1 MTPPPGSTTR
11 DDTPH
16 AWLTPERLKL
26 YPTAFLA
33 ALAVAMAVTA
43 LTAEGTASLGGRLG
57 GDLPAFFGAGRLLLD
72 GRAAELYD
80 WSAQRDAQTG
90 LHLRGEEGDFLAFA
104 YPPFVAIPYAL
115 LVPLGFTAA
124 WVIHSLIMAALL
136 LLAVHVLRP
145 VLPRV
150 DRYPI
155 AAFAGALALVPLF
168 RAVTG
173 GQNTAVTIALIAL
186 AWRAWHDRRY
196 ALAGVPLGLLLFK
209 PQLGLPLIGLFLL
222 RRRRAVLPTLAGT
235 AAALWVAG
243 ALVAGPAWVGWWWAQ
258 ATHFRGIDQSIN
270 AANAVGVLG
279 VAEALLGQGS
289 ALALGLALPVAA
301 GLVLWLV
308 WRWWRGDDPLWRRMA
323 FTAPAV
329 ALIPPHAMHYDG
341 GLAIIALWVIG
352 DRLGRRAVGVL
363 ALLYFG
369 ALLAE
374 TRGLIGVNPMAGVIA
389 ATVVLAARLPDR
401 PDPQVPSETAGP
413 PGPAGPRGPGGTQ
426 GPARPVDPSRRPG

>member
-26 YPTAFLA
+26 YPVAFLA
-33 ALAVAMAVTA
+33 ALTVAMAVTA
-43 LTAEGTASLGGRLG
+43 LTADGTASLGGRLG
-57 GDLPAFFGAGRLLLD
+57 GDLPAFFGAGRLLLE

-80 WSAQRDAQTG
+80 WSAQRDAQAG
-90 LHLRGEEGDFLAFA
+90 LHLPGEDGQFLAFA

-145 VLPRV
+145 VLPRL
-150 DRYPI
+150 DRYPV
-155 AAFAGALALVPLF
+155 AAYAGALALVPLF

-173 GQNTAVTIALIAL
+173 GQNTAVTIALVAL

-222 RRRRAVLPTLAGT
+222 RRRLAVLPTLAGT

-243 ALVAGPAWVGWWWAQ
+243 ALVAGTGWVGWWWAQ

-270 AANAVGVLG
+270 APNAVGLLG

-289 ALALGLALPVAA
+289 PLALWLALPAVTA
-301 GLVLWLV
+301 LVLWLV
-308 WRWWRGDDPLWRRMA
+308 VRWWRGHDPLWRRMA

-329 ALIPPHAMHYDG
+329 ALVPPHAMHYDG
-341 GLAIIALWVIG
+341 GLAVLALWVIG
-352 DRLGRRAVGVL
+352 DRLGRRALGVM
-363 ALLYFG
+363 ALLYAAA
-369 ALLAE
+369 ALAV
-374 TRGLIGVNPMAGVIA
+374 TRGLLGVNPMAGVIA
-389 ATVVLAARLPDR
+389 ATVVLAARLPAGR
-401 PDPQVPSETAGP
+401 EPPDPP
-413 PGPAGPRGPGGTQ
+413 
-426 GPARPVDPSRRPG
+426 RPVDPSRAPG